1 MPLYSVR
8 RRSLGSP
15 TVEPVNLRRG
25 MFRIWVLLSA
35 AWIMGWAIYLIMYG
49 LRGGFAVTGEVLVV
63 PVLLLGPPVA
73 LMLFGLGA
81 AWAFRGFKVEEGE
94 AGGADGRPDA

>member
-8 RRSLGSP
+8 RRTFNSP
-15 TVEPVNLRRG
+15 NVEPVNLRRG
-25 MFRIWVLLSA
+25 MFRIWVLMSA
-35 AWIMGWAIYLIMYG
+35 AWIMGWVIYLIMYG
-49 LRGGFAVTGEVLVV
+49 LRGGFQVTGEVLVV

-81 AWAFRGFKVEEGE
+81 AWAFRGFKVDEGQ
-94 AGGADGRPDA
+94 ADEDRPDA

>member
-8 RRSLGSP
+8 RRSFNSAN
-15 TVEPVNLRRG
+15 VEPVNLRRG

-49 LRGGFAVTGEVLVV
+49 LRGGFQVASEVLVV

-81 AWAFRGFKVEEGE
+81 AWAFRGFKVEETE
-94 AGGADGRPDA
+94 ADADRPDA